1 MKKSRKNTIFL
12 ILFCLLIVTAITL
25 LVVFALQNKGTPI
38 GGGNV
43 NTGVTNPNEP
53 NVRFD
58 DGTDKKN
65 IYKDNNQVIDNA
77 RFTYEDVNVAAEEPI
92 TPSKGDVN
100 ILVVP
105 VEFKSSFSLFESIP
119 LIDFEDNIP
128 FKNHTYL
135 DAIETTFNSTN
146 NPYWE
151 SVKTYY
157 EKSSFGNLN
166 FNFDVTDVYT
176 PTLSASDFIEKEDGG
191 TSALGSQDLLL
202 EIFNNTL
209 NGNSLTLDGKA
220 IDLFD
225 SRYDSNSDGNIDG
238 IWMIYNCDDQS
249 FVSSKQNGTPFW
261 AYTTNLYAV
270 SSPDSEDETSN
281 EDETEVIKVRYANC
295 AISFM
300 FDDSSDGYDAHTIIH
315 ETGHMLGLDDYYSY
329 DNNFGNYGYLGGV
342 DMMDLN
348 VGDHDTFSKFALG
361 WIKPTVIYQK
371 ETTITL
377 KPSSSSGDALI
388 IPSSYFNDSAFGEY
402 LILEYK
408 TPEGLNELDY
418 NVRYNNNYPKTY
430 GNGLAIYHVDA
441 RLALHEFKG
450 QYYTVTKYLS
460 KDETSIPQRSGSDSN
475 YSSYLVA
482 TSNTPSYNG
491 IDSTQTLIELVSKS
505 RTLYSQDNN
514 ISHEAT
520 TTQDLYQEGDSLN
533 SYQLDRFFPNGYFY
547 NGTDISNLSI
557 YVESMDSNGITLT
570 IKR

>member
-43 NTGVTNPNEP
+43 NTDVTNPNEP

-105 VEFKSSFSLFESIP
+105 VEFKSSFSLFGSIP
-119 LIDFEDNIP
+119 LIDFEDNVP

-157 EKSSFGNLN
+157 EESSFGNLN

-209 NGNSLTLDGKA
+209 NGNGLTLDGKA

-238 IWMIYNCDDQS
+238 IWMIYNCDDQK

-270 SSPDSEDETSN
+270 SSPDSEDETSS

-300 FDDSSDGYDAHTIIH
+300 FDDSNDGYDAHTIIH

-329 DNNFGNYGYLGGV
+329 DNNFGNYG
-342 DMMDLN
+342 
-348 VGDHDTFSKFALG
+348 
-361 WIKPTVIYQK
+361 
-371 ETTITL
+371 TT
-377 KPSSSSGDALI
+377 
-388 IPSSYFNDSAFGEY
+388 
-402 LILEYK
+402 
-408 TPEGLNELDY
+408 
-418 NVRYNNNYPKTY
+418 
-430 GNGLAIYHVDA
+430 H
-441 RLALHEFKG
+441 
-450 QYYTVTKYLS
+450 
-460 KDETSIPQRSGSDSN
+460 
-475 YSSYLVA
+475 
-482 TSNTPSYNG
+482 
-491 IDSTQTLIELVSKS
+491 
-505 RTLYSQDNN
+505 
-514 ISHEAT
+514 
-520 TTQDLYQEGDSLN
+520 SLN
-533 SYQLDRFFPNGYFY
+533 L
-547 NGTDISNLSI
+547 L
-557 YVESMDSNGITLT
+557 
-570 IKR
+570 